1 MDANVKSFLEKIN
14 ELKSDKLQ
22 VDVIS
27 TGKQIECE
35 SLTFKQQKEII
46 STITEGIVGALRFQ
60 KVINDAILENTGDKT
75 LTAVDKT
82 LIAVQLRSN
91 SVGTFIKFEDERYDV
106 LAGVIDKLKSLKPT
120 TKKTLSGDINLELE
134 VPTLVAENQVITA
147 CVDMLKKDSDKD
159 VGKSVGDI
167 YTFEIVKYIKTIR
180 IGEDAIDFNT
190 LPVRDRVKI
199 VDNLPLSLNKEI
211 TAFIQAYK
219 SLENDALTVRINDSD
234 RLIDVDVAFFDS

>member
-1 MDANVKSFLEKIN
+1 MDDSVKLFLEKIN
-14 ELKSDKLQ
+14 EIKSDKLK

-35 SLTFKQQKEII
+35 PLTFKQQKEII
-46 STITEGIVGALRFQ
+46 STITEGIVGALKFQ
-60 KVINDAILENTGDKT
+60 KVVNDAILENTGDKT
-75 LTAVDKT
+75 LTVVDKI

-91 SVGTFIKFEDERYDV
+91 SVGTTIKFDDEKYDV
-106 LAGVIDKLKSLKPT
+106 LSEVINKLKVLKPT
-120 TKKTLSGDINLELE
+120 TTKKIEGVIALELE
-134 VPTLVAENQVITA
+134 TPTLVAENQVITA
-147 CVDMLKKDSDKD
+147 CVDILKKDADKD

-167 YTFEIVKYIKTIR
+167 YTFEIVKYIKSIT
-180 IGEDAIDFNT
+180 IGEDSIKFNN
-190 LPVRDRVKI
+190 LPIRDRVKI

-219 SLENDALTVRINDSD
+219 SLENEALTVRINDSD